1 MKLMIGKIYKVS
13 YLTKR
18 GNPDFIIGE
27 YQGIEIDEHLSIPCI
42 VCEAENHRAGHLFNH
57 WYSENQYESFHIGT
71 SCIKKC
77 KIEEATKEEMLKF

>member
-27 YQGIEIDEHLSIPCI
+27 YQGIDIDDMGVPCI
-42 VCEAENHRAGHLFNH
+42 VCEQENHRMGHLFNH